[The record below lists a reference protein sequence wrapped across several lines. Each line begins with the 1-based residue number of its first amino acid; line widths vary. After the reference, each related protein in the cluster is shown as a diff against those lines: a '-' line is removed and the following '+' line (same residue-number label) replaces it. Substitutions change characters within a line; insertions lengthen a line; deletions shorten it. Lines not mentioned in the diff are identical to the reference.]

1 MHLQSQV
8 FVAKIKGNVL
18 LRMFVVSIEIFPD
31 KKIDLDLCKLSG
43 KVRKTNGVAVYV
55 VMDL

>member
-1 MHLQSQV
+1 
-8 FVAKIKGNVL
+8 
-18 LRMFVVSIEIFPD
+18 MFVVSIEIFPD

-55 VMDL
+55 VMDLWKKKFES